1 MIHTYI
7 HAYVRIYL
15 CMYVCMDTV
24 FRRPRGGKKLVA
36 RTIARIVG
44 ACLVPNIWSTGEGRR
59 GSGVVATLVCSHAR
73 AYFYLHSRMHD
84 ACTSS
89 HAHTHTQHARAHAAR
104 AHTLVHH
111 WTHHRCLRSD
121 GRCRSFEPASLA
133 GGRRNETLRRHAHLL
148 LLPCVRPLP
157 RANQFSLLSYPSLA
171 CCRKP
176 GPHGHARGDSG
187 LSWQRVAQKPGRKL
201 RGDAVSAA
209 AATEYMPTDIG

>member
-1 MIHTYI
+1 MYI
-7 HAYVRIYL
+7 HAYIRLYL
-15 CMYVCMDTV
+15 CMYVCIDTV

-36 RTIARIVG
+36 RTIACIVG
-44 ACLVPNIWSTGEGRR
+44 ACLVPNIWSTEGRR

-73 AYFYLHSRMHD
+73 AYFCMHARMHD

-111 WTHHRCLRSD
+111 GTHHRSLRRE
-121 GRCRSFEPASLA
+121 GRCRSFATASGA
-133 GGRRNETLRRHAHLL
+133 GGRRNEMLRRHADLS

-157 RANQFSLLSYPSLA
+157 RANPFSLLSHPSLA
-171 CCRKP
+171 CCTP
-176 GPHGHARGDSG
+176 GPHGHARGELG

-209 AATEYMPTDIG
+209 AAAEYTPTDIG